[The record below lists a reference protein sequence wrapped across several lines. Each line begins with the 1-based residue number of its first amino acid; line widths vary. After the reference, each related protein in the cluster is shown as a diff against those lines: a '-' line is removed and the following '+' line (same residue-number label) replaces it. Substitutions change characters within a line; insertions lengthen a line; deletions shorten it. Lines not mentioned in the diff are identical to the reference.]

1 MLTVGGILKREREKQ
16 KMSLEEIEKVIKVR
30 RKFLEAIEQD
40 DWTLFSSKIYITG
53 VIKNYA
59 KVLRLPEDKVL
70 AFFRREYAKKE
81 VTGFQTKVPSKLLDS
96 GTKKYLGLG
105 LGLLICVFVLYFGYQ
120 LFLFFAPPNVDILL
134 PKETVF
140 KRTDKIK
147 ILGKTE
153 REAQIMIFGNRIY
166 QNKEGVFVYDYPL
179 KKGKNFLVIEVTGAN
194 GKKTTIRREYT
205 LRQ

>member
-16 KMSLEEIEKVIKVR
+16 NMSLEDVEKTIKVR
-30 RKFLEAIEQD
+30 RKFLEAIERD

-59 KVLRLPEDKVL
+59 KVLNLPQDKVL

-96 GTKKYLGLG
+96 GTRKYLGLG
-105 LGLLICVFVLYFGYQ
+105 ISALIMVFVVYFGYQ
-120 LFLFFAPPNVDILL
+120 LFQFLAPPDVEILL
-134 PKETVF
+134 PKETSF
-140 KRTDKIK
+140 KRTEKIK
-147 ILGKTE
+147 VMGKTQPD
-153 REAQIMIFGNRIY
+153 AQIMIFGNRIY

-179 KKGKNFLVIEVTGAN
+179 KKGNNNLIIEVTGAN
-194 GKKTTIRREYT
+194 GKKTTVSKSYV
-205 LRQ
+205 LR

>member
-1 MLTVGGILKREREKQ
+1 MLTVGAILKREREKQ
-16 KMSLEEIEKVIKVR
+16 QLTLDDIEKNIKVR
-30 RKFLEAIEQD
+30 KKFLEAIERD

-59 KVLRLPEDKVL
+59 KVLNLPQDKVL

-105 LGLLICVFVLYFGYQ
+105 IGALFMLFVVYFGYQ
-120 LFLFFAPPNVDILL
+120 VFQFLAPPDVEILL
-134 PKETVF
+134 PKETSF
-140 KRTDKIK
+140 KRTEKIK
-147 ILGKTE
+147 IMGKTE
-153 REAQIMIFGNRIY
+153 SDAQIIIFGNRIY

-179 KKGKNFLVIEVTGAN
+179 KKGTNNLVVEVTGAN
-194 GKKTTIRREYT
+194 GKKSTVSKTYI
-205 LRQ
+205 LR